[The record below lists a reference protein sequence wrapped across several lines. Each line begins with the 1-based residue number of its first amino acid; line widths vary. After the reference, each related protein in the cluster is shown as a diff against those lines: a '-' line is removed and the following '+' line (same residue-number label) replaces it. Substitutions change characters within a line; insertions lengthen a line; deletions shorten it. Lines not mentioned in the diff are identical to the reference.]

1 MAAKSTENL
10 LKLLH
15 HQAAAVYSGSHRRA
29 DTSHEGRLIRINPD
43 ALRTSFVRILEKPR
57 LPRLRFRDLRHF
69 GTFMLAGYG
78 DRYVE
83 AYGGWEP
90 GSDIMKRNYQTLID
104 S

>member
-1 MAAKSTENL
+1 MAAKSSENL

-15 HQAAAVYSGSHRRA
+15 HQAAAVYSGNHRRA
-29 DTSHEGRLIRINPD
+29 DTPHEARLIRINPD
-43 ALRTSFVRILEKPR
+43 ALRTSFVRTLEKPR
-57 LPRLRFRDLRHF
+57 LPRFRFHDLRHF
-69 GTFMLAGYG
+69 GASMLSGYD

>member
-1 MAAKSTENL
+1 M
-10 LKLLH
+10 
-15 HQAAAVYSGSHRRA
+15 
-29 DTSHEGRLIRINPD
+29 
-43 ALRTSFVRILEKPR
+43 RILEKPR